1 MDAVVIRA
9 ADARITET
17 PNGVMT
23 TLASP
28 TLSGSTGASLW
39 RVVFPAGRSGP
50 LHAFD
55 SQQVWA
61 LLSGTA
67 TFTVDGLAHRLEAGD
82 TIQLPAGSMRQVH
95 AHTDIEFLVTGDG
108 TAAVAAPG
116 HPASGTTPPWI
127 A

>member
-1 MDAVVIRA
+1 MEPVIIRA
-9 ADARITET
+9 GDVRTTTT

-39 RVVFPAGRSGP
+39 RVAIPAGGSGP
-50 LHAFD
+50 VHAFD
-55 SQQVWA
+55 SQQVWT

-67 TFTVDGLAHRLEAGD
+67 TFTVDGVGHRLEAGD
-82 TIQLPAGSMRQVH
+82 TIQLPAGAQRQLH
-95 AHTDIEFLVTGDG
+95 AALDVEFVVTGEG
-108 TAAVAAPG
+108 TATVTAAG
-116 HPASGTTPPWI
+116 NAASGSTPPWI